1 MKKIGIVATIVGAI
15 IIIMSIVLKFMEEKT
30 VSIIGGADEPTS
42 VFVAGQIGN
51 GSGMIGILVGIG
63 IIVVG
68 LIIILRKR

>member
-30 VSIIGGADEPTS
+30 VSIVGGADGPTS
-42 VFVAGQIGN
+42 VFVAGKIGN

>member
-30 VSIIGGADEPTS
+30 VSIIDGADGPTS

>member
-30 VSIIGGADEPTS
+30 VSIVGGADGPTS
-42 VFVAGQIGN
+42 VFAAGKIGN

>member
-15 IIIMSIVLKFMEEKT
+15 TIIMSIVLKFMEEKT
-30 VSIIGGADEPTS
+30 VSIVGGADGPTS
-42 VFVAGQIGN
+42 VFVAGKIGN

>member
-15 IIIMSIVLKFMEEKT
+15 IIIMGIVLKFMEEKT
-30 VSIIGGADEPTS
+30 VSIVGGADGPTS
-42 VFVAGQIGN
+42 VFVAGKIGN